1 MQKLILLSIFLMV
14 SQLSISQNSYP
25 IEVKLGNDTVVCIT
39 YSQLKTINSEIE
51 LSEGKGEIIDSLDV
65 ALSLCDTSLSY
76 YQAVVDNLSNQNS
89 NLESQLDKY
98 HKINLFCFTTRELF
112 SFTRKKSR
120 EISFWTKVGSVASV
134 SVITAFKHFLL
145 L

>member
-1 MQKLILLSIFLMV
+1 MV

-25 IEVKLGNDTVVCIT
+25 REVKLGNDTVVCIT
-39 YSQLKTINSEIE
+39 YSQLKTINYEIE

-89 NLESQLDKY
+89 NLEFQLDKY
-98 HKINLFCFTTRELF
+98 HKINHLLTQENISLQ
-112 SFTRKKSR
+112 KKIKR
-120 EISFWTKVGSVASV
+120 NKFWTKVGSVASV
-134 SVITAFKHFLL
+134 SVITALSIL
-145 L
+145 IAVN